1 MSNMLQTK
9 TAEEILTTVFKP
21 KEFIIDGLLT
31 QGLYV
36 LAGAQKVRKSWM
48 AMDICLSI
56 ATGVPVLGRGTIQ
69 GTALYLCLED
79 NYQRLQRR
87 LFQMNAE
94 PIENLH
100 FALAADKIGA
110 GLEEQIE
117 AFKKEHDDLKIVV
130 IDVMQMVR
138 SNVESSYGADYA
150 ELIALKQLAYH
161 LNICILLIHH
171 MRKANDNNPFNMMT
185 GSTGISGATDG
196 NFALKETKCGSGKAI
211 MYCQGRDIEYTELRM
226 HFDTDVMRWIVEN
239 EATSKKSCD
248 NIVLSAVYLFI
259 KERIH
264 FEGTATELVAEL
276 KTVTDEVIYPNRVTR
291 DLVQNGY
298 ELSKYGIDFKYE
310 RVHKGRVIILHY
322 NGKRDSSDGRNVTVT
337 QALPDSS
344 QTSI

>member
-9 TAEEILTTVFKP
+9 TAEEILSTVFKP

-36 LAGAQKVRKSWM
+36 LAGAQKVRKSWL

-56 ATGVPVLGRGTIQ
+56 ATGVPVLGRETIQ

-79 NYQRLQRR
+79 NYQRVQDR

-117 AFKKEHDDLKIVV
+117 SFKKEHDDLKIVV
-130 IDVMQMVR
+130 VDVMQMVR
-138 SNVESSYGADYA
+138 SNVESSYGTDYA
-150 ELIALKQLAYH
+150 ELIALKQLAYR

-171 MRKANDNNPFNMMT
+171 TRKCKDNDPFNLIS
-185 GSTGISGATDG
+185 GSTGISGSADG
-196 NFALKETKCGSGKAI
+196 SYVLIETRRGSGKAI
-211 MYCQGRDIEYTELRM
+211 LHCVGRDFENAELQM
-226 HFDTDVMRWIVEN
+226 HFDTDVMRWIVES
-239 EATSKKSCD
+239 APKQKSRD

-264 FEGTATELVAEL
+264 FEGTATELVEEL
-276 KTVTDEVIYPNRVTR
+276 KSVTTEIIYPNRVTR

-298 ELSKYGIDFKYE
+298 ELSKYGIEFKYE
-310 RVHKGRVIILHY
+310 RVHRGRIIILHY
-322 NGKRDSSDGRNVTVT
+322 NGKCDSSDRRNVTVT

>member
-9 TAEEILTTVFKP
+9 TAEEILSTVFKP

-36 LAGAQKVRKSWM
+36 LAGAQKVRKSWL

-56 ATGVPVLGRGTIQ
+56 ATGATVLGRETIQ

-79 NYQRLQRR
+79 NYQRVQDR

-117 AFKKEHDDLKIVV
+117 NFKKKHDDLKIVV
-130 IDVMQMVR
+130 VDVMQMVR
-138 SNVESSYGADYA
+138 SNVESSYGTDYA
-150 ELIALKQLAYH
+150 ELIALKQLAYR
-161 LNICILLIHH
+161 LGICILLIHH
-171 MRKANDNNPFNMMT
+171 TRKCKDNDPFNLIS
-185 GSTGISGATDG
+185 GSTGISGSADG
-196 NFALKETKCGSGKAI
+196 SYVLIETRRGSGRATLH
-211 MYCQGRDIEYTELRM
+211 CVGRDFEKAELQM

-239 EATSKKSCD
+239 APEQKSRD

-259 KERIH
+259 KEGIH
-264 FEGTATELVAEL
+264 FEGTATELVEEL
-276 KTVTDEVIYPNRVTR
+276 KSVTTEIIYPNRVTR

-310 RVHKGRVIILHY
+310 RVHRGRIIILHY
-322 NGKRDSSDGRNVTVT
+322 NGQRVGSDGRNVSVT

-344 QTSI
+344 QSSI

>member
-1 MSNMLQTK
+1 
-9 TAEEILTTVFKP
+9 
-21 KEFIIDGLLT
+21 
-31 QGLYV
+31 
-36 LAGAQKVRKSWM
+36 
-48 AMDICLSI
+48 
-56 ATGVPVLGRGTIQ
+56 
-69 GTALYLCLED
+69 
-79 NYQRLQRR
+79 
-87 LFQMNAE
+87 MNAE
-94 PIENLH
+94 PVENLH
-100 FALAADKIGA
+100 FTIAADKIGA

-117 AFKKEHDDLKIVV
+117 AFKKDHDDLKIVV

-138 SNVESSYGADYA
+138 INVESSYGADYA

-171 MRKANDNNPFNMMT
+171 MRKAKDDNPFNMMT
-185 GSTGISGATDG
+185 GSTGIGGATDG

-211 MYCQGRDIEYTELRM
+211 MYCQGRDIEYAELQMR
-226 HFDTDVMRWIVEN
+226 FDTDVMRWIVEN
-239 EATSKKSCD
+239 EPATQKSRD

-259 KERIH
+259 RECIY
-264 FEGTATELVAEL
+264 FEGTATELVEEL
-276 KTVTDEVIYPNRVTR
+276 KSVTDEVIYPNRVTR

>member
-9 TAEEILTTVFKP
+9 TAEEILSTVFKP
-21 KEFIIDGLLT
+21 KEYIIDGLLT
-31 QGLYV
+31 QGMYV
-36 LAGAQKVRKSWM
+36 LAGAQKVRKSWL

-56 ATGVPVLGRGTIQ
+56 ATGAPVLGRETIQ

-79 NYQRLQRR
+79 NYQRVQDR

-130 IDVMQMVR
+130 VDVMQMVR
-138 SNVESSYGADYA
+138 SNVESSYGTDYA
-150 ELIALKQLAYH
+150 ELIALKQLAYR
-161 LNICILLIHH
+161 LGICILLIHH
-171 MRKANDNNPFNMMT
+171 TRKCKDNDPFNLIS
-185 GSTGISGATDG
+185 GSTGISGSADG
-196 NFALKETKCGSGKAI
+196 SYVLIETRRGSGHATL
-211 MYCQGRDIEYTELRM
+211 YCVGRDFENAELQM
-226 HFDTDVMRWIVEN
+226 HFDNNVMRWIVEN
-239 EATSKKSCD
+239 EPEQKSRD

-264 FEGTATELVAEL
+264 FEGTATELVEEL
-276 KTVTDEVIYPNRVTR
+276 KSVTTEVIYPNRVTR

-322 NGKRDSSDGRNVTVT
+322 NGKRDSSDGRNFTVT

-344 QTSI
+344 QSSI

>member
-9 TAEEILTTVFKP
+9 TAEEILSTVFKP

-36 LAGAQKVRKSWM
+36 LAGAQKVGKSWM

-56 ATGVPVLGRGTIQ
+56 ATGVPVLRRETIQ

-79 NYQRLQRR
+79 NYQRVQDR

-130 IDVMQMVR
+130 VDVMQMVR
-138 SNVESSYGADYA
+138 SNVESSYGSDYA
-150 ELIALKQLAYH
+150 ELIALKQLAYR
-161 LNICILLIHH
+161 LGICILLIHH
-171 MRKANDNNPFNMMT
+171 MRKAKDDNPFNMMT
-185 GSTGISGATDG
+185 GSTGIGGATDG

-226 HFDTDVMRWIVEN
+226 HFDTDVMHWIV
-239 EATSKKSCD
+239 
-248 NIVLSAVYLFI
+248 
-259 KERIH
+259 
-264 FEGTATELVAEL
+264 
-276 KTVTDEVIYPNRVTR
+276 
-291 DLVQNGY
+291 
-298 ELSKYGIDFKYE
+298 
-310 RVHKGRVIILHY
+310 
-322 NGKRDSSDGRNVTVT
+322 
-337 QALPDSS
+337 
-344 QTSI
+344 

>member
-9 TAEEILTTVFKP
+9 TAEEILSTVFKP

-36 LAGAQKVRKSWM
+36 LAGAQKVRKSWL

-56 ATGVPVLGRGTIQ
+56 ATGVPVLGRETIQ

-79 NYQRLQRR
+79 NYQRVQDR

-117 AFKKEHDDLKIVV
+117 SFKKEHDDLKIVV
-130 IDVMQMVR
+130 VDVMQMVR
-138 SNVESSYGADYA
+138 SNVESSYGTDYA
-150 ELIALKQLAYH
+150 ELIALKQLAYR
-161 LNICILLIHH
+161 LGICILLIHH
-171 MRKANDNNPFNMMT
+171 TRKCRDNDPFNLIS
-185 GSTGISGATDG
+185 GSTGISGSADG
-196 NFALKETKCGSGKAI
+196 SYVLIETRRGSGKAI
-211 MYCQGRDIEYTELRM
+211 LHCVGRDFENAELQM
-226 HFDTDVMRWIVEN
+226 HFDTGVMRWIVESAP
-239 EATSKKSCD
+239 EQKSRD

-259 KERIH
+259 RERIH
-264 FEGTATELVAEL
+264 FEGTATELIEEL
-276 KTVTDEVIYPNRVTR
+276 KSVTTEIIYSNRVTR

-310 RVHKGRVIILHY
+310 RVHKGRIIILHY
-322 NGKRDSSDGRNVTVT
+322 NGERDSSDGRNVTVT
-337 QALPDSS
+337 QALPGSS
-344 QTSI
+344 QSSI